1 MIVDVGNA
9 VCCITSI
16 EVGSRR
22 VARVSLNWVD
32 INSEETISLRHVRE
46 KYRGAEGAPGCG
58 VGNLGLGVG
67 FVYMHAN
74 PVKRGLVEHPKD
86 LPWSSWEFH
95 WGKRSP

>member
-58 VGNLGLGVG
+58 LGNLGLGGWFCV
-67 FVYMHAN
+67 HARESGEAWT
-74 PVKRGLVEHPKD
+74 RGASQRLAVE
-86 LPWSSWEFH
+86 
-95 WGKRSP
+95 